1 MIHVF
6 CARWGTKYSIDY
18 VNRLYNMVKRNLRA
32 DFKFYCQTDDTNGM
46 DTNIVALPFLDEL
59 PNSTPEKMYSSQEFI
74 TGLPRLWDRPKL
86 NYWKPN
92 GWGIKG
98 QKMFFD
104 LDLVI
109 QNSLLPIVKLHKD
122 KPLIG
127 RSWWHNMNDEKKPF
141 WIKNYGARCN
151 GGMMMW
157 NDEQGKPL
165 WNDLKKNAEKIYF
178 ICTGGS
184 DNWITY
190 RHYDKFDHIPPKY
203 YYSFNRGCEWPHDTD
218 MHKHRKNK
226 IICVFNTDEYGR
238 NKHFQLELHQ
248 AERNYEWVQK
258 YWQ

>member
-1 MIHVF
+1 MKF
-6 CARWGTKYSIDY
+6 LRTFTLESTNNGT
-18 VNRLYNMVKRNLRA
+18 RL
-32 DFKFYCQTDDTNGM
+32 
-46 DTNIVALPFLDEL
+46 NIF
-59 PNSTPEKMYSSQEFI
+59 
-74 TGLPRLWDRPKL
+74 DRT
-86 NYWKPN
+86 
-92 GWGIKG
+92 
-98 QKMFFD
+98 
-104 LDLVI
+104 
-109 QNSLLPIVKLHKD
+109 
-122 KPLIG
+122 
-127 RSWWHNMNDEKKPF
+127 
-141 WIKNYGARCN
+141 
-151 GGMMMW
+151 
-157 NDEQGKPL
+157 
-165 WNDLKKNAEKIYF
+165 KKNAEKIYF